1 MAILFVSITYS
12 ATHKIKVKKY
22 IIFFINKCLLKE
34 AKVLSDR
41 CNIVGPSVPC
51 TGDSQCGIRR
61 RNIFRCLTLSPPA
74 DRLASNSRALGTP
87 DPSLPICFP
96 STKNNRIF
104 KREGRGQLEIGH
116 LKLIP
121 LSSCFLTVHT
131 VLIGGV
137 GRDAHLDNQFNG
149 PRRLGLNPSA
159 RLT

>member
-1 MAILFVSITYS
+1 MV
-12 ATHKIKVKKY
+12 
-22 IIFFINKCLLKE
+22 KE
-34 AKVLSDR
+34 AKVQSYQR
-41 CNIVGPSVPC
+41 NIVGPSVPC

-61 RNIFRCLTLSPPA
+61 RNIFRCLTLSPRPT
-74 DRLASNSRALGTP
+74 DWRVTLELWGPQTLL
-87 DPSLPICFP
+87 SLSAFHQLKTIEF
-96 STKNNRIF
+96 S
-104 KREGRGQLEIGH
+104 REGRGQLEIGH

-149 PRRLGLNPSA
+149 PRRLELNPSA